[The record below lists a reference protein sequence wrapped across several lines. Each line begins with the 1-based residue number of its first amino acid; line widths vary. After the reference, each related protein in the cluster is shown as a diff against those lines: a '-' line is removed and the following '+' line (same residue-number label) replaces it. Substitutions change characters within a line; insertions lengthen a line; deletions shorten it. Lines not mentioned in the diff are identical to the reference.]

1 MRAESTIDRTAAS
14 SPFLVPAKVAEN
26 TEKNRLS
33 HIGSSFSSQPI
44 SLPLDRHAPT
54 EFATAAVFWSPES
67 LLIPAAST
75 TREREEAMLLI
86 RLFLTVKFSA
96 SRWAALATVDSLSLV
111 IQQKMT
117 RGLVLLENGITFPF
131 SPLPKEGESSLL
143 PSHCVG
149 SVFPIIGGQNGRRL
163 DPPPHTHTP
172 LWLGGD
178 PIGK

>member
-1 MRAESTIDRTAAS
+1 
-14 SPFLVPAKVAEN
+14 
-26 TEKNRLS
+26 
-33 HIGSSFSSQPI
+33 
-44 SLPLDRHAPT
+44 
-54 EFATAAVFWSPES
+54 
-67 LLIPAAST
+67 
-75 TREREEAMLLI
+75 MLLI

-163 DPPPHTHTP
+163 DPPHTHTHHFG
-172 LWLGGD
+172 WEGIQLGNNINKKN
-178 PIGK
+178 PAVASVANHSTL

>member
-1 MRAESTIDRTAAS
+1 
-14 SPFLVPAKVAEN
+14 
-26 TEKNRLS
+26 
-33 HIGSSFSSQPI
+33 
-44 SLPLDRHAPT
+44 
-54 EFATAAVFWSPES
+54 
-67 LLIPAAST
+67 
-75 TREREEAMLLI
+75 MLLI

-163 DPPPHTHTP
+163 DPPHTHTTLVGRGSNWEIISTRKIQPSLPSPTTRRYELVEERRP
-172 LWLGGD
+172 LPCYPLD
-178 PIGK
+178 RVVSVM